1 MRHVVLKPFVDL
13 GVYRAPGDTMEADA
27 DRAAKLRK
35 LGLIGD
41 PVADPT
47 TAPTVEAAAV
57 EPPENAAAP
66 KPRKRKTKR

>member
-41 PVADPT
+41 PVVDPT
-47 TAPTVEAAAV
+47 TAPIIETAAV
-57 EPPENAAAP
+57 EAPENAAAP
-66 KPRKRKTKR
+66 KPRKRKAKR